1 MARKHNFLLGNGEKL
16 TGPVLVP
23 SGGGEKNPPYTL
35 TEVRRRLKERAHIAR
50 EQIEALPPSACPGG
64 EVVLSL
70 TMHPRYISKSDFPN
84 TLLNSLGLRSVGNR
98 TAKVKPE
105 KWGIQKHPTEAL
117 TEEIFVAGPRQR
129 VLRLESFIETLTA
142 GTAGVDDLLHIEDL
156 SFPSAREKLRHL
168 SEISHKERQWLEVV
182 LHNQGQVEV
191 LEAFAAHAR
200 LLNLNAEVDIAR
212 SRRVGV
218 LTFVP
223 VSATLEAAEPLAQFA
238 FLRVARSMPTL
249 RPFRP
254 TFLRA
259 SAGPRAILPTDGP
272 VTTSMRALI
281 FDGGISATAL
291 ASLKPWVNLIEA
303 NGVGPNLVE
312 LEQHGL
318 AVTSAFL
325 FGPIN
330 DPANLQRP
338 ICGVDHVRV
347 LDEALLTS
355 SDPYYFDALDRILT
369 FLDAQGKNYSLI
381 NISVGPNLPTTDDD
395 VTLWTAELDAR
406 FASGDWVATVAAG
419 NDGDRDPVAGLNRIQ
434 PPADGVNVLAVG
446 ASDSYSSPWARA
458 PYSCMGP
465 GRNPG
470 LVKPDGVAFGGC
482 DQEPF
487 PVLSSSLQVDNTQGT
502 SFAAPFALRSAAAI
516 KAQLGNA
523 LGSLAIRALLIHHA
537 DATNGVATSEVGW
550 GRFEGDPEKL
560 ITCDDHEAIVIYQ
573 GDLPIGEHLRA
584 PVPLPS
590 EPLEGLIEIAATLLI
605 STEVDPGYPSA
616 YTRSGLTVSFRPHA
630 DKFSTY
636 EDGKVSRHPKTI
648 PVFSATNMYSAAEFT
663 LREDGQKWEP
673 CLKGQKSMRPSSLK
687 LPCFDIYNHRREEGA
702 ATAVSADSNA
712 RYALIVTVRAKR
724 VRDLYDKVV
733 RAYANVLIPLRPTVR
748 IQIKS

>member
-16 TGPVLVP
+16 TGSVSVP

-35 TEVRRRLKERAHIAR
+35 AEVRERLTERARVVR
-50 EQIEALPPSACPGG
+50 ERIEALPLTACPGG

-98 TAKVKPE
+98 TTKVRPE
-105 KWGIQKHPTEAL
+105 KWGIQKHPPEAL
-117 TEEIFVAGPRQR
+117 TEEIFVAGSREG
-129 VLRLESFIETLTA
+129 VVRLESFIEKLTVGA
-142 GTAGVDDLLHIEDL
+142 TGADDLLHIEDL
-156 SFPSAREKLRHL
+156 SVPPAREKLRHL
-168 SEISHKERQWLEVV
+168 SDDSGEQRQWLEVV
-182 LHNQGQVEV
+182 LHNQAQVEI

-200 LLNLNAEVDIAR
+200 LLGAEVDISR
-212 SRRVGV
+212 SRRVGG

-223 VSATLEAAEPLAQFA
+223 VSATIDAAEPLAQFA

-259 SAGPRAILPTDGP
+259 SAGPRAILPTGGP
-272 VTTSMRALI
+272 VTTSLRALI
-281 FDGGISATAL
+281 FDGGIPVTAQ
-291 ASLKPWVNLIEA
+291 APLKPWVNLIEP
-303 NGVGPNLVE
+303 NGIGPNLVE

-325 FGPIN
+325 FGPIS
-330 DPANLQRP
+330 DPNNLQRP

-355 SDPYYFDALDRILT
+355 ADPYYFDVLARILA
-369 FLDAQGKNYSLI
+369 FLDAEGKNYSLI

-419 NDGDRDPVAGLNRIQ
+419 NDGDRDPTAGLNRIQ
-434 PPADGVNVLAVG
+434 PPADGVNILAVG
-446 ASDSYSSPWARA
+446 ASDSYSSLWGRA
-458 PYSCMGP
+458 AYSCTGP

-487 PVLSSSLQVDNTQGT
+487 PVLSSSLQVENTQGT

-516 KAQLGNA
+516 KAQLGDA
-523 LGSLAIRALLIHHA
+523 LGSLAVRALLIQRA
-537 DATNGVATSEVGW
+537 DVAGGVATSEVGW

-560 ITCDDHEAIVIYQ
+560 ITCDDREAIVIYQ

-590 EPLEGLIEIAATLLI
+590 EPLQGLVEIAATLLI

-630 DKFSTY
+630 DKFTTY
-636 EDGKVSRHPKTI
+636 EDGKVSRHPKTL
-648 PVFSATNMYSAAEFT
+648 PFFSATNMYSSAEFT

-702 ATAVSADSNA
+702 AAAISANSNA
-712 RYALIVTVRAKR
+712 KYALIVTVRASR